1 MRTAAQL
8 GVNMDLISGI
18 QATQKIK
25 KSAAEKGADIVGIA
39 DLRLLRGIST
49 KPANLLDEFTMAVSV
64 GVRLN
69 DSVLNRIEDR
79 PTPSY
84 AHVHRMANTLLD
96 LITFD
101 LAREIINAGY
111 DAIPVPASEAA
122 SIAEKLDTKT
132 TGEMDWGPLTSST
145 LPSKAVARAA
155 GLGWFGKSLLIVN
168 PEIGPRFRHASVI
181 TNMPLTPDAPL
192 KSRCGT
198 CVECVKACPSK
209 AIRGLSFDGIPPPR
223 EEVLDFPKCR
233 DKLWLEFKNIPGVGY
248 PICGVCMAVCPWGKK
263 ITQV

>member
-1 MRTAAQL
+1 ML
-8 GVNMDLISGI
+8 DLIRGI
-18 QATQKIK
+18 QATLRIK
-25 KSAAEKGADIVGIA
+25 KSAAEKGADIIGIA
-39 DLRLLRGIST
+39 DLGLLRGIPT
-49 KPANLLDEFTMAVSV
+49 KPANLLEGFTMAVSV

-69 DSVLNRIEDR
+69 DSVLDRIEDR

-101 LAREIINAGY
+101 LAREIIHAGY

-122 SIAEKLDTKT
+122 SIAEKLDTKAAKKL
-132 TGEMDWGPLTSST
+132 DWGPLTSST

-181 TNMPLTPDAPL
+181 TNMPLTPDTPM

-198 CVECVKACPSK
+198 CEECVKACPSK

-233 DKLWLEFKNIPGVGY
+233 DTLWLKFKNIPGVGY

-263 ITQV
+263 KK

>member
-1 MRTAAQL
+1 
-8 GVNMDLISGI
+8 MDLIHGI
-18 QATQKIK
+18 QATIKIK
-25 KSAAEKGADIVGIA
+25 KYAIGKGADIVGIA
-39 DLRLLRGIST
+39 DLGRLKGIPT
-49 KPANLLDEFTMAVSV
+49 KPENLLDGFTMAVSV

-69 DSVLNRIEDR
+69 DSVLARINGR

-96 LITFD
+96 HITFD
-101 LAREIINAGY
+101 IAREIVNAGY
-111 DAIPVPASEAA
+111 DAVPVPASEAA
-122 SIAEKLDTKT
+122 SIAEKLDTKAAR
-132 TGEMDWGPLTSST
+132 ELDWGPLTSST

-181 TNMPLTPDAPL
+181 TNMPLTPDTPL

-198 CVECVKACPSK
+198 CEECVKACPAK
-209 AIRGLSFDGIPPPR
+209 AIRGLSFDGVPPPR

-233 DKLWLEFKNIPGVGY
+233 DRLWLEFKNLSGVGY
-248 PICGVCMAVCPWGKK
+248 PICGVCMAVCPWGKAK
-263 ITQV
+263 R

>member
-1 MRTAAQL
+1 
-8 GVNMDLISGI
+8 MDLIRGI
-18 QATQKIK
+18 QATNKIK
-25 KSAAEKGADIVGIA
+25 SFALEKGADIVGIA
-39 DLRLLRGIST
+39 DLVLLKGVPTRPENFLEGFPI
-49 KPANLLDEFTMAVSV
+49 AVSV

-69 DSVLNRIEDR
+69 DSVLDGIGDR
-79 PTPSY
+79 PTQLY

-101 LAREIINAGY
+101 VAREIISAGY

-122 SIAEKLDTKT
+122 SIAEKLDTRAAK
-132 TGEMDWGPLTSST
+132 ELDWGPLTSST

-168 PEIGPRFRHASVI
+168 PEIGPRFRHSSVI
-181 TNMPLTPDAPL
+181 TNMPLTPDTPL

-198 CVECVKACPSK
+198 CEECVKACPAK

-223 EEVLDFPKCR
+223 EEVLDFPRCR
-233 DKLWLEFKNIPGVGY
+233 DTLWLKFKNIPGVGY

-263 ITQV
+263 KK

>member
-1 MRTAAQL
+1 
-8 GVNMDLISGI
+8 MDLIQGI
-18 QATQKIK
+18 QTTAKIK
-25 KSAAEKGADIVGIA
+25 NFALSRGADIVGIA
-39 DLRLLRGIST
+39 DLQLLNGIPA
-49 KPANLLDEFTMAVSV
+49 KPDNFLEGYTVAVSV

-69 DSVLNRIEDR
+69 DSVLDRIEDR

-101 LAREIINAGY
+101 IAREIIQSGY
-111 DAIPVPASEAA
+111 NAIPVPASEAA
-122 SIAEKLDTKT
+122 NIAEKLDTRAAEKL
-132 TGEMDWGPLTSST
+132 DWVPLTSST

-181 TNMPLTPDAPL
+181 TNMPLTPNAPL

-198 CVECVKACPSK
+198 CEECVKACPAK
-209 AIRGLSFDGIPPPR
+209 AIRGLNFENIPPPR

-248 PICGVCMAVCPWGKK
+248 PICGVCMAVCPWGKRK
-263 ITQV
+263 K

>member
-1 MRTAAQL
+1 MQTPSRY
-8 GVNMDLISGI
+8 GVTLDLIQGI
-18 QATQKIK
+18 QATLRIK
-25 KSAAEKGADIVGIA
+25 KFALEKGADIVGIA
-39 DLRLLRGIST
+39 DMRLLKGIPT
-49 KPANLLDEFTMAVSV
+49 KPRNLLEGFTMAVSV

-96 LITFD
+96 SITFD
-101 LAREIINAGY
+101 IAREIINAGY

-122 SIAEKLDTKT
+122 NIAEKLNTKAAKKL
-132 TGEMDWGPLTSST
+132 DWGLLTSST

-181 TNMPLTPDAPL
+181 SNMPLTPDTPL

-198 CVECVKACPSK
+198 CEECVKACPAK

-233 DKLWLEFKNIPGVGY
+233 DMLWLKFKNIPGVSY
-248 PICGVCMAVCPWGKK
+248 PICGVCMAVCPWGKGENK
-263 ITQV
+263 S

>member
-1 MRTAAQL
+1 MH
-8 GVNMDLISGI
+8 GI
-18 QATQKIK
+18 QATAKIK
-25 KSAAEKGADIVGIA
+25 NFALSRGADIVGIA
-39 DLRLLRGIST
+39 DLRLLSGIPT
-49 KPANLLDEFTMAVSV
+49 KPDNFLEGFTMAVSV

-69 DSVLNRIEDR
+69 DSTLDRIEDR

-101 LAREIINAGY
+101 IARDIIQAGY
-111 DAIPVPASEAA
+111 NAIPVPASEAA
-122 SIAEKLDTKT
+122 NIAEKLDTRAA
-132 TGEMDWGPLTSST
+132 GNLDWGPLTSST

-181 TNMPLTPDAPL
+181 TNMPLTPNAPL

-198 CVECVKACPSK
+198 CDECVKACPAK
-209 AIRGLSFDGIPPPR
+209 AIRGLSFDDIPPPR

-248 PICGVCMAVCPWGKK
+248 PICGVCMAVCPWGKRNK
-263 ITQV
+263 